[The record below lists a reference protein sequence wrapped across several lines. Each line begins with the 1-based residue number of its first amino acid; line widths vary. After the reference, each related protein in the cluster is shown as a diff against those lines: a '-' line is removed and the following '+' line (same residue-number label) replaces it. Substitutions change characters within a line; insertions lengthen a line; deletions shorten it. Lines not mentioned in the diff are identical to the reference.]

1 MVYDAVMQDY
11 GHEMHVGSS
20 MSVVEE
26 PNAESQ
32 KFYELLEHY
41 NEPVWWGS
49 DQYYALSIANK
60 LLSVKSDY
68 NCPQGAINELLAIIP
83 GLIFSLL
90 LQMSK
95 KRKMTKT
102 TKRHD
107 SAAHLPD
114 GDMAGRTYIFSRM
127 SISSLHQASSMTHSP
142 SPNAHVYESP
152 MGSHSQPQGIK
163 MVMAILRSY
172 IDRFYKSGPL
182 DIYFNPRCEG
192 YMKKAFMHRCGTR
205 FCGLFGY
212 YRQNKATINFLGE
225 AHLAELQ
232 EMKTAGSVPSL
243 PAMFEKYHK
252 KSSTKEWVSPF
263 AKETNKNVT
272 QTTTQETN
280 EMLKNSYRAELW
292 RKVIGKNKKGHT
304 YRLID
309 LPPCSNCHEAG
320 PSGTASNAHPAT
332 HEHSMMM
339 KLVVKLTKKVER
351 VIAPIKKFH
360 KESKK
365 NQSKKNDIS
374 QSKKGRRQ
382 NKDEDENK
390 DETHEE
396 SDKEFSTDD

>member
-1 MVYDAVMQDY
+1 
-11 GHEMHVGSS
+11 
-20 MSVVEE
+20 
-26 PNAESQ
+26 
-32 KFYELLEHY
+32 
-41 NEPVWWGS
+41 
-49 DQYYALSIANK
+49 
-60 LLSVKSDY
+60 
-68 NCPQGAINELLAIIP
+68 
-83 GLIFSLL
+83 
-90 LQMSK
+90 
-95 KRKMTKT
+95 
-102 TKRHD
+102 
-107 SAAHLPD
+107 
-114 GDMAGRTYIFSRM
+114 
-127 SISSLHQASSMTHSP
+127 
-142 SPNAHVYESP
+142 
-152 MGSHSQPQGIK
+152 
-163 MVMAILRSY
+163 
-172 IDRFYKSGPL
+172 
-182 DIYFNPRCEG
+182 
-192 YMKKAFMHRCGTR
+192 MHRCGTR

-232 EMKTAGSVPSL
+232 EVWKVESFTREENINRADRNSNAGASGHCGGSMKTAGSVPSL

-263 AKETNKNVT
+263 AKETNV
-272 QTTTQETN
+272 
-280 EMLKNSYRAELW
+280 RAELW